1 MIGCGCGL
9 SHQTGH
15 GHQLSRRHVLKAAAA
30 GAAIAAASGGAKRAF
45 AQAGVKA
52 IDIHAHYFPQGY
64 LDLFNSE
71 GKSVGAEYRTAPE
84 GWYWKTGGLAQ
95 GPLPAKFIDLKQR
108 VAEMD
113 QQGVAVQALSLTA
126 PMIYWAPAELS
137 HKLAKAWNDG
147 ASAAHQEYPQRLVGL
162 ITLPMLAPDR
172 AVDELERAA
181 KLPGMRG
188 VYLGT
193 NIHDRDLDDPMF
205 LPVYAKIEALGLPVF
220 LHPLK
225 TIGGDRM
232 KPYYLSNLLGN
243 PYDTGI
249 AACHLIFGGILD
261 KFPKLEVSL
270 PHSGG
275 TLPILIG
282 RIDHG
287 WKVRKET
294 KHLANAPS
302 SYLRRFTY
310 DTISHDPA
318 IMKFVISQ
326 VGADR
331 IMLGSDYCYD
341 MGYERPVQFVEQLNL
356 DQKDRDMIIG
366 GTAAK
371 LLKL

>member
-1 MIGCGCGL
+1 MIGCTC
-9 SHQTGH
+9 GH
-15 GHQLSRRHVLKAAAA
+15 GASHGHAHDMSRRKVLKAAAA
-30 GAAIAAASGGAKRAF
+30 GVAVAAASGTAKRAF

-52 IDIHAHYFPQGY
+52 VDIHAHYFPQGY
-64 LDLFNSE
+64 LDLFNSD
-71 GKSVGAEYRTAPE
+71 GKALGAEYRSTPE
-84 GWYWKTGGLAQ
+84 GWYWKTEGLAQ
-95 GPLPAKFIDLKQR
+95 GPLPTKFIDLKQR

-126 PMIYWAPAELS
+126 PMIYWAPAEFS

-147 ASAAHQEYPQRLVGL
+147 ASAAHQEYPQRFVGL

-193 NIHDRDLDDPMF
+193 NIHDKDLSDPMF
-205 LPVYAKIEALGLPVF
+205 MPVYEKIQALGLPIF

-232 KPYYLSNLLGN
+232 KPFYLANLLGN

-249 AACHLIFGGILD
+249 AACHLIFGGVLD
-261 KFPKLEVSL
+261 KFPNLQVNL

-310 DTISHDPA
+310 DTISHDPE
-318 IMKFVISQ
+318 IMKFVISK

-331 IMLGSDYCYD
+331 VMLGSDYCYD

-356 DQKDRDMIIG
+356 EQKDRDMIIG

>member
-1 MIGCGCGL
+1 MGGCGCRHGL
-9 SHQTGH
+9 T
-15 GHQLSRRHVLKAAAA
+15 RRHLLKGAAA
-30 GAAIAAASGGAKRAF
+30 GAALVAFGGARQVF
-45 AQAGVKA
+45 AQAAVRA

-64 LDLFNSE
+64 LDLFAGE
-71 GKSVGAEYRTAPE
+71 GKSAGADFRMTPDGFFWSAD
-84 GWYWKTGGLAQ
+84 GASQ
-95 GPLPAKFIDLKQR
+95 GPLPTKFIDLKQR
-108 VAEMD
+108 VADMD
-113 QQGVAVQALSLTA
+113 QQGVAVQALSLTS

-147 ASAAHQEYPQRLVGL
+147 ASAAHLEYPQRFVGL
-162 ITLPMLAPDR
+162 ITLPMLAPER
-172 AVDELERAA
+172 AVEELERAA

-193 NIHDRDLDDPMF
+193 NIHTKDLDDPMF
-205 LPVYAKIEALGLPVF
+205 LPVYEKIHALGLPIF

-249 AACHLIFGGILD
+249 AASHLIFGGVLD
-261 KFPKLEVSL
+261 KFPNLQVNL
-270 PHSGG
+270 PHAGG

-282 RIDHG
+282 RIDQG

-294 KHLANAPS
+294 KHLAQAPS
-302 SYLRRFTY
+302 AYLRRFTY
-310 DTISHDPA
+310 DTIAHDPK
-318 IMKFVISQ
+318 IMKFVISE

-331 IMLGSDYCYD
+331 VLLGSDYCYD
-341 MGYERPVQFVEQLNL
+341 MGYERPVQFVDSLGL
-356 DQKDRDMIIG
+356 DAKDRDMILG

-371 LLKL
+371 LLNI